1 MRLHFLGANRQVT
14 GSRYCVEA
22 AGARVMVDCGLFQE
36 REFASRNWD
45 PSPIAASGIDALLLT
60 HAHLDHVGLIPK
72 LVREGFRG
80 TIYGTRATGRLAELI
95 LRDSAKIQVEDAAY
109 KRRRH
114 QKEGRTGPHPEEPL
128 YDENDVERALPL
140 FQWQP
145 YEKAFEVRPGIT
157 ATFRE
162 AGHILGSAYVV
173 MDLVEGDV
181 KRKLVFSGDVGQR
194 DKPLIRDPHPLE
206 EADYLV
212 LESTYG
218 DREHIDGGDIREQL
232 RDIVNQTVAKGGKL
246 LIPTFAV
253 ERAQELMYYLSDL
266 AHANLIPD
274 IPIYLDSPMAVDVT
288 AAFIEFRDC
297 LDQETWDRIRRGATP
312 LRFPGLRMANT
323 SEESRAINRVRG
335 SCIIMAT
342 SGMCTGGRIKH
353 HLRQHIADPSTTVL
367 FVGYQAHGTLG
378 RQILERQSPV
388 RIHGRQ
394 YQVRADVAQLY
405 GFSGHA
411 DRAGLL
417 DWVKNIAAPPRQ
429 VFLTHSE
436 EDAAQALAQTLTDQ
450 FNWPVAIPAYQ
461 TTAILN

>member
-1 MRLHFLGANRQVT
+1 VRLHFLGANRQVT
-14 GSRYCVEA
+14 GSRYCVEV

-45 PSPIAASGIDALLLT
+45 PSPLAASSIDALLVT

-72 LVREGFRG
+72 LVQEGFRG
-80 TIYGTRATGRLAELI
+80 PIYGTRATGRLAELI

-109 KRRRH
+109 KKRRH
-114 QKEGRTGPHPEEPL
+114 QKEGRTGPHPEVPL
-128 YDENDVERALPL
+128 YDDRDVDRALPL

-145 YEKAFEVRPGIT
+145 YEKAFEVLPGIS

-162 AGHILGSAYVV
+162 AGHILGSAHVV
-173 MDLVEGDV
+173 MDLVEGET

-194 DKPLIRDPHPLE
+194 GKPLIRDPHPLE

-266 AHANLIPD
+266 VYADHIPD
-274 IPIYLDSPMAVDVT
+274 IPIFLDSPMAVDVT

-297 LDQETWDRIRRGATP
+297 LDQETWDRIRRGSTP
-312 LRFPGLRMANT
+312 LRFPGMRLANT
-323 SEESRAINRVRG
+323 REESQAINRVRG
-335 SCIIMAT
+335 PAIIMAT
-342 SGMCTGGRIKH
+342 SGMCTAGRIKH
-353 HLRQHIADPSTTVL
+353 HLRQHIDDPSTTIL
-367 FVGYQAHGTLG
+367 FVGYQANGTLG
-378 RQILERQSPV
+378 RQILERNPTV

-394 YQVRADVAQLY
+394 YPVRADVAQIY

-411 DRAGLL
+411 DRAGLIE
-417 DWVKNIAAPPRQ
+417 WVQNIAAPPRQ
-429 VFLTHSE
+429 VFLTHGE
-436 EDAAQALAQTLTDQ
+436 EQASQALAQTLTER
-450 FNWPVAIPAYQ
+450 FGWPVAIPAYR
-461 TTAILN
+461 TTALLD

>member
-1 MRLHFLGANRQVT
+1 
-14 GSRYCVEA
+14 
-22 AGARVMVDCGLFQE
+22 
-36 REFASRNWD
+36 
-45 PSPIAASGIDALLLT
+45 
-60 HAHLDHVGLIPK
+60 
-72 LVREGFRG
+72 
-80 TIYGTRATGRLAELI
+80 
-95 LRDSAKIQVEDAAY
+95 
-109 KRRRH
+109 
-114 QKEGRTGPHPEEPL
+114 
-128 YDENDVERALPL
+128 
-140 FQWQP
+140 
-145 YEKAFEVRPGIT
+145 GIT

-297 LDQETWDRIRRGATP
+297 LDQETWDR
-312 LRFPGLRMANT
+312 
-323 SEESRAINRVRG
+323 
-335 SCIIMAT
+335 
-342 SGMCTGGRIKH
+342 
-353 HLRQHIADPSTTVL
+353 
-367 FVGYQAHGTLG
+367 
-378 RQILERQSPV
+378 
-388 RIHGRQ
+388 
-394 YQVRADVAQLY
+394 
-405 GFSGHA
+405 
-411 DRAGLL
+411 
-417 DWVKNIAAPPRQ
+417 
-429 VFLTHSE
+429 
-436 EDAAQALAQTLTDQ
+436 
-450 FNWPVAIPAYQ
+450 
-461 TTAILN
+461 